1 MTQSGLASSRGP
13 VAPRLAIQGSRSLT
27 QSDSHNSAN
36 VLLELCAGGI
46 EDVRLAARLKVD
58 RIELN
63 SGMALGGLT
72 PSAGL
77 VTASRR
83 EFCGPI
89 IAMVRPREGG
99 FLYSSAEFLQ
109 MLDDCEFLL
118 ARGVDGIAIGFLK
131 ADGTVDQDRCR
142 KLRAVF
148 PKATLVF
155 HKAFDMTPDLSQ
167 ALQQLIDC
175 GFQRILT
182 SGGKPTAIEGAKVLG
197 ELQEAARGRIEI
209 LAGGGVRAANVAE
222 LLKQSGC
229 RQVHSAVR
237 TIVADPSSLNDTALQ
252 FGIPGTQSSGC
263 FGAASEGQF
272 FELQAAIAEF
282 TGCSCTELS

>member
-1 MTQSGLASSRGP
+1 MTQIGAASSCGP
-13 VAPRLAIQGSRSLT
+13 VAPRLAIQDIRSLT
-27 QSDSHNSAN
+27 QSNLSSPPA

-46 EDVRLAARLKVD
+46 EDVRLAAQLKVD

-77 VTASRR
+77 VAAARK
-83 EFCGPI
+83 EFSGPM

-99 FLYSSAEFLQ
+99 FLYSSAEFMQ

-118 ARGVDGIAIGFLK
+118 ARGVDGIAIGLLK
-131 ADGTVDQDRCR
+131 ADGTVDQVRCR

-148 PKATLVF
+148 PKTTLVF
-155 HKAFDMTPDLSQ
+155 HRAFDVTPDLPQ

-175 GFQRILT
+175 RFQRILT
-182 SGGKPTAIEGAKVLG
+182 SGGKPTASEGAGVLRQ
-197 ELQEAARGRIEI
+197 LQSTANGRIEI

-229 RQVHSAVR
+229 HQIHSAVR
-237 TIVADPSSLNDTALQ
+237 IIVEDPSSQKNPAVH
-252 FGIPGTQSSGC
+252 FGIPGTNVGGC
-263 FGAASEGQF
+263 FGAASEEQLVK
-272 FELQAAIAEF
+272 LQAAIAA
-282 TGCSCTELS
+282 STEQ